1 MFAGDANGRGPAMK
15 YSRAT
20 IAGMLALAVL
30 LPSGASADPAKN
42 IQVAGRV
49 LTFLENGPTGRTV
62 IGVVYDPANPG
73 SVAEKNAIMA
83 AIGGGYGVGA
93 ATVVGKPMEVG
104 AIGGVKAVFVTHG
117 VNYAAV
123 GSEARSKQI
132 ITIGSDFA
140 CVQSGAC
147 VVGVSTDPTVQIIV
161 NHKAA
166 AAVGASFRAAFR
178 MLIQEI

>member
-1 MFAGDANGRGPAMK
+1 MN
-15 YSRAT
+15 YSWAI
-20 IAGMLALAVL
+20 IAGVLALTDL
-30 LPSGASADPAKN
+30 SPSMASADPAKN

-49 LTFLENGPTGRTV
+49 LTFLENYPKGRTLV
-62 IGVVYDPANPG
+62 GVVFDPANPG

-83 AIGGGYGVGA
+83 AIGDGYSAGAVTIVGTPVEAGADGGAKVL
-93 ATVVGKPMEVG
+93 
-104 AIGGVKAVFVTHG
+104 FVTHG

-123 GSEARSKQI
+123 GSNARAKRI

-147 VVGVSTDPTVQIIV
+147 VIGVSTDPTVQIVV

-166 AAVGASFRAAFR
+166 AAVGATFRAAFR
-178 MLIQEI
+178 MMIQEI